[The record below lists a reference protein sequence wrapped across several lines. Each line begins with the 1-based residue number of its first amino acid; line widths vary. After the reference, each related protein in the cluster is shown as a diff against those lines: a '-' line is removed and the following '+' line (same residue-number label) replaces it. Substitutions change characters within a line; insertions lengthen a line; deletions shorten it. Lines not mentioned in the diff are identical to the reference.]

1 MTETVAVRCPACR
14 REHRY
19 TAPAYPC
26 ACGAPVAPRLDRDG
40 SPTPVSHRVWQD
52 DWVTVRCGS
61 CGRHG
66 EWPHPEVGCA
76 CGVVLRVAVVE
87 GRGGIGDHHPAS
99 GGTSPAGSART
110 GRDAAVGQDEPS
122 ATEATAAGDDGGCQ
136 ETTRARDDGGAQEA
150 TAAGDDAGRRETTT
164 ARDHTNGRETTT
176 ARDHTNGRETTTAR
190 DHTDGRE
197 TTTAHADGSGQDAA
211 PCLRPPAG
219 PHPEPASPRACAA
232 DDAASADTA
241 AAAEAAPRPEASAT
255 AGATPHLRPTTDPR
269 EPATAD
275 APTATGDTSPAD
287 TAAPTDAAPH
297 PEAPTTA
304 DATPAAPPTGTGDA
318 TSAAAGDST
327 PATSTAPGDAASA
340 HTSAA
345 PADATPARPPF
356 RSVTIRTALDAV
368 TATALYLRWLGY
380 RGVRRADQRPP
391 SGIGLAARG
400 VVAQVDTAVRPAGL
414 RDVEC
419 LWLTAMTESADG
431 LYFSLAGYA
440 DDARARA
447 DALGVPLFVLDL
459 TGTPRPVNAP
469 AETLAATGSGK
480 RAP

>member
-40 SPTPVSHRVWQD
+40 SPTPVSHRVWQEE
-52 DWVTVRCGS
+52 WVTVRCGS
-61 CGRHG
+61 CGRRG

-87 GRGGIGDHHPAS
+87 GRGGTGDEEAAAD
-99 GGTSPAGSART
+99 GTPPTESAGT
-110 GRDAAVGQDEPS
+110 GRSAAVGQGETS
-122 ATEATAAGDDGGCQ
+122 AREMAPAGADGG
-136 ETTRARDDGGAQEA
+136 
-150 TAAGDDAGRRETTT
+150 
-164 ARDHTNGRETTT
+164 GRE
-176 ARDHTNGRETTTAR
+176 
-190 DHTDGRE
+190 
-197 TTTAHADGSGQDAA
+197 
-211 PCLRPPAG
+211 
-219 PHPEPASPRACAA
+219 
-232 DDAASADTA
+232 
-241 AAAEAAPRPEASAT
+241 
-255 AGATPHLRPTTDPR
+255 
-269 EPATAD
+269 
-275 APTATGDTSPAD
+275 
-287 TAAPTDAAPH
+287 
-297 PEAPTTA
+297 PTTA
-304 DATPAAPPTGTGDA
+304 
-318 TSAAAGDST
+318 
-327 PATSTAPGDAASA
+327 
-340 HTSAA
+340 
-345 PADATPARPPF
+345 ARPPF

-400 VVAQVDTAVRPAGL
+400 VVAQVDPAVRPAGL